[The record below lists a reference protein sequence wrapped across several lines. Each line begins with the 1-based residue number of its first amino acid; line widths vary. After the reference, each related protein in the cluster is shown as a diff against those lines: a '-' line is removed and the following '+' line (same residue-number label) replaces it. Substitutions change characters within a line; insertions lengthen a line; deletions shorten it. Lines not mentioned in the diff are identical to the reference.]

1 MDRRTSLPQPR
12 RSQPQPEPTQHPL
25 SHHLTTT
32 LHEDL
37 YTTSRDLTTRP
48 GAPVDV
54 AYADTQGPAFQ
65 AAMVSAGI
73 RVRQHLVWVK
83 NTLVLGHS
91 DYQWRHEPIWAGNR
105 PLRIGL

>member
-1 MDRRTSLPQPR
+1 
-12 RSQPQPEPTQHPL
+12 
-25 SHHLTTT
+25 
-32 LHEDL
+32 
-37 YTTSRDLTTRP
+37 
-48 GAPVDV
+48 
-54 AYADTQGPAFQ
+54 
-65 AAMVSAGI
+65 MVSAGI